1 MDSTEKRYETIR
13 KRLEALW
20 ENEILDRCCVSVLAP
35 RDPQRPYRE
44 NPPESQEDLCRW
56 YNDAQW
62 IQERNLERIR
72 RTYFAGDA
80 FPCIFPYFGTGGHAK
95 YICAEEKV
103 EYRRDTIW
111 IHPSLSDY
119 FDYNYEFDPDSNK
132 VFRRELD
139 VVSYLAKEAN
149 GRYFVGMPD
158 NCGSYDALAQ
168 LRGSGELLIDFLDEP
183 EGVKYAAGQLIE
195 ILKRSSKRFFDAVR
209 ENCLGGSVTSWMNT
223 WSAGRQLQ
231 LQCDLSVMLSP
242 AIYREFITPEL
253 TETAGWLDNAVYH
266 LDGMEQIRHLDEIL
280 GVDGIQMIQWTQV
293 AGQPPV
299 TEFIP
304 VLRRIQKA
312 GKGLVLIIGKAQL
325 PCLLENLSS
334 NGLNLIVTNAK
345 DPQEAEEI
353 VRFTEKNTRET
364 PR

>member
-1 MDSTEKRYETIR
+1 MDSTEKRYATIR

-195 ILKRSSKRFFDAVR
+195 ILKRSSERFFDAVR
-209 ENCLGGSVTSWMNT
+209 EKLPRRFRYLVDEHLVRRTAASAAMRPFGHAFARSIPGVYYTGAYGNGG
-223 WSAGRQLQ
+223 
-231 LQCDLSVMLSP
+231 
-242 AIYREFITPEL
+242 
-253 TETAGWLDNAVYH
+253 
-266 LDGMEQIRHLDEIL
+266 
-280 GVDGIQMIQWTQV
+280 V
-293 AGQPPV
+293 AGQ
-299 TEFIP
+299 
-304 VLRRIQKA
+304 RR
-312 GKGLVLIIGKAQL
+312 VS
-325 PCLLENLSS
+325 P
-334 NGLNLIVTNAK
+334 
-345 DPQEAEEI
+345 
-353 VRFTEKNTRET
+353 
-364 PR
+364 

>member
-168 LRGSGELLIDFLDEP
+168 LRGSGELLIDFLDEHLVRRTAASAAMRP
-183 EGVKYAAGQLIE
+183 FGHAFARSIPGVYYTGAYG
-195 ILKRSSKRFFDAVR
+195 
-209 ENCLGGSVTSWMNT
+209 NGG
-223 WSAGRQLQ
+223 
-231 LQCDLSVMLSP
+231 
-242 AIYREFITPEL
+242 
-253 TETAGWLDNAVYH
+253 
-266 LDGMEQIRHLDEIL
+266 
-280 GVDGIQMIQWTQV
+280 V
-293 AGQPPV
+293 AGQ
-299 TEFIP
+299 
-304 VLRRIQKA
+304 RR
-312 GKGLVLIIGKAQL
+312 VS
-325 PCLLENLSS
+325 P
-334 NGLNLIVTNAK
+334 
-345 DPQEAEEI
+345 
-353 VRFTEKNTRET
+353 
-364 PR
+364 